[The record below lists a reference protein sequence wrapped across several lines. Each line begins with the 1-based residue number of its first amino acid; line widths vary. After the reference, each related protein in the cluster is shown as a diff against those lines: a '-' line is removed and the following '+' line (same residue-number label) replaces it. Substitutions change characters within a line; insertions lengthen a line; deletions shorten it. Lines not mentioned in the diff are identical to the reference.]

1 MSKINGQ
8 NIVNIFFNQ
17 QNIIAGYYQNS
28 KVFTLTSEP
37 EENTTIYITS
47 FGTEHGYLPLS
58 YWWNHNYEMEIDAYL
73 LDNTD
78 NSGDR
83 VLISSGSGESIIEL
97 RMYSSGY
104 YLDYHYPTSTTAPT
118 ASTSDYNT
126 RLLRG
131 GVFSN
136 YQNGTHVIMKLKTT
150 PTLSMN
156 VIIAD
161 TGETIENYSKR
172 VISRYIKDYCTTE
185 EYTTTIFKK
194 DALVPIAVGRIT
206 VYDEN
211 GNKVNNIIFKDR
223 GESYTIDRIYS
234 YDTITERVSENLSE
248 TLPIDFIKY

>member
-1 MSKINGQ
+1 
-8 NIVNIFFNQ
+8 
-17 QNIIAGYYQNS
+17 
-28 KVFTLTSEP
+28 
-37 EENTTIYITS
+37 
-47 FGTEHGYLPLS
+47 
-58 YWWNHNYEMEIDAYL
+58 MEIDAYL

-83 VLISSGSGESIIEL
+83 SLIDSGSGASIIEL

-118 ASTSDYNT
+118 ASTTDYNT
-126 RLLRG
+126 RLLRE

-156 VIIAD
+156 VMIVD
-161 TGETIENYSKR
+161 TGETIENYSKS
-172 VISRYIKDYCTTE
+172 VNSSYIKDYCTTE
-185 EYTTTIFKK
+185 EYTTTIFKR